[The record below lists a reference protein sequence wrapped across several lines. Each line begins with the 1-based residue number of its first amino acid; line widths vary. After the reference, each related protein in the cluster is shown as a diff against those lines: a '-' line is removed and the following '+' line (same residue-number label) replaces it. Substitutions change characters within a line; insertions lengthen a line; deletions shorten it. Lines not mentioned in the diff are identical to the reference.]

1 MILHYATSRTP
12 LPFRGDAAE
21 GGVVGNALVQ
31 NHALHR
37 VNSVR
42 ADPSTFRAEQYWAS
56 SPNVPAHAD

>member
-12 LPFRGDAAE
+12 LPFRRDATE

-37 VNSVR
+37 VNSVG
-42 ADPSTFRAEQYWAS
+42 ADKSTFRAEQYWE
-56 SPNVPAHAD
+56 NGRDR